1 MEKPHKIS
9 LKIEKMV
16 RSSVFAGEDPLSRDL
31 GKKTLSIFFTA
42 SLLTACAS
50 APPQTYDLTALPAS
64 IKSSG
69 AKNSQI
75 IIYEPNVIAL
85 YDSER
90 VVVKGINQGFTYLP
104 NTQWADRL
112 PKLVQS
118 RLIQSF
124 ENTSRYKSVGRPSDH
139 INAGILLTTEIRSFE
154 ISEDTREAVVE
165 ISAKLVGQN
174 SGRIET
180 TRIFMSR
187 APVSSIDSVGS
198 TAALDAA
205 LQDALSQ
212 IVNWAK

>member
-1 MEKPHKIS
+1 MMRNI
-9 LKIEKMV
+9 LNLCLI
-16 RSSVFAGEDPLSRDL
+16 
-31 GKKTLSIFFTA
+31 T

-85 YDSER
+85 YDTER
-90 VVVKGINQGFTYLP
+90 VVIKGINQGFTYLP

-139 INAGILLTTEIRSFE
+139 INAGILLTTEIRAFE

-180 TRIFMSR
+180 TRIFISR
-187 APVSSIDSVGS
+187 APVASIDSVGS
-198 TAALDAA
+198 TAALDVA
-205 LQDALSQ
+205 LQSALSQ
-212 IVNWAK
+212 IVNWAR